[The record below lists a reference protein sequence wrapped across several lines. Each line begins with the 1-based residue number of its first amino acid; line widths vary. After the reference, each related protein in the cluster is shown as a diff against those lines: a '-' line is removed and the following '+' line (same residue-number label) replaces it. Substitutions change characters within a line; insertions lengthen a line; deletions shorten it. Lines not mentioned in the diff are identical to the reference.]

1 MPKIIKDIEK
11 RIINSAIDLFENNK
25 YEDVDMKAIASGA
38 GIAVGT
44 LYNYYSDKKDLF
56 MNAFKISWN
65 TMLATL
71 EDIKIEDGKEYEIFR
86 DSVLRLYDGVYSKRF
101 MFHEMMISTPIELQ
115 NQLKND
121 LTNQNSHSGYFIRRD
136 LLINIENGVTDLIE
150 KKLIKIEKGMEERF
164 VGMIFMDVWGLVM
177 AFPDEKEANKKF
189 LTNIIDLIFY

>member
-11 RIINSAIDLFENNK
+11 RIINSAIYLFENNR
-25 YEDVDMKAIASGA
+25 YEDVDMKAIAGGA

-56 MNAFKISWN
+56 MNSFKISWN
-65 TMLATL
+65 TMLSTL

-121 LTNQNSHSGYFIRRD
+121 LTNQNSHTGYFIRRD

-189 LTNIIDLIFY
+189 LTNIIDLVFY